1 MTDSNRPL
9 RARGRRFEQGE
20 KVLCYEPDPNKV
32 KVVYEAKIIEIR
44 IGKDDQGK
52 RRNEYLVH
60 FHGWNSAWDRYVL
73 EDMLLKDTEEG
84 RAHQQELL
92 VESEKIQNKSKK
104 KKSAERRLS
113 DKSRLSCD
121 SNEDSSVTG
130 GEESIIDEDDDEIEF
145 NLKVKKEISEEELD
159 TITEPSNSPHKLNL
173 IDELQN
179 MKTEPVEM
187 DEPEDVCTDILPL
200 TIPDGLKKKL
210 EHDHHLINA
219 RRKLTKLPAQP
230 NVANILELFVRSY
243 AIQKLSSVEKQLSK
257 SHYSQ
262 FAKINSEKEAEKY
275 EEAANHINICKEV
288 AEGVRIIID
297 FHLGNILLYRREEDQ
312 FSKSK
317 DMKPK
322 MENINTRAMMV
333 STSPEIMAA
342 RTGARKHGLSE
353 SEPEGSATG
362 KKRTRLS
369 SNVKE
374 ENNGAVLPG
383 SVGSS
388 SGTVTPTLPTPGSGP
403 GYPQSSK
410 AHAIL
415 EQLLDWKL
423 VPDTLY
429 LESPAPPSLIYG
441 GIHLARL
448 LVKIPDILVKMR
460 FSVKNAKKITKHL
473 ELLTDF
479 LNNQEIF
486 TETCYQ

>member
-1 MTDSNRPL
+1 MIRESGGMSIWCIFTAGTAPGTGS
-9 RARGRRFEQGE
+9 G
-20 KVLCYEPDPNKV
+20 VLT
-32 KVVYEAKIIEIR
+32 
-44 IGKDDQGK
+44 
-52 RRNEYLVH
+52 H
-60 FHGWNSAWDRYVL
+60 FDESHLELAATLFRYVL

-104 KKSAERRLS
+104 KKSAERRSS
-113 DKSRLSCD
+113 DKARLSCD
-121 SNEDSSVTG
+121 SNEDSSVTE
-130 GEESIIDEDDDEIEF
+130 GEGSLIDEDDDEIEF

-173 IDELQN
+173 LDELQN

-210 EHDHHLINA
+210 EQDYHLINA

-230 NVANILELFVRSY
+230 NVANILELFVRNY
-243 AIQKLSSVEKQLSK
+243 ATQKLATVEKQLSK

-275 EEAANHINICKEV
+275 EEAVNHINICKEV

-333 STSPEIMAA
+333 SSSSEIMAA
-342 RTGARKHGLSE
+342 RTGARKHGISE
-353 SEPEGSATG
+353 SESGEGSATG

-383 SVGSS
+383 SVGSTS

-460 FSVKNAKKITKHL
+460 FSVKNAKKITKYL
-473 ELLTDF
+473 ELLTEF

-486 TETCYQ
+486 TETCYH

>member
-1 MTDSNRPL
+1 M
-9 RARGRRFEQGE
+9 F
-20 KVLCYEPDPNKV
+20 
-32 KVVYEAKIIEIR
+32 
-44 IGKDDQGK
+44 
-52 RRNEYLVH
+52 
-60 FHGWNSAWDRYVL
+60 RYVL

-104 KKSAERRLS
+104 KKSGERRLS

-130 GEESIIDEDDDEIEF
+130 GEESLIDEEDDEIEF

-200 TIPDGLKKKL
+200 NIPDGLKKKL
-210 EHDHHLINA
+210 EQDQHLINA

-243 AIQKLSSVEKQLSK
+243 ATQKLASVEKQLSK

-312 FSKSK
+312 FTKSK

-353 SEPEGSATG
+353 SEPGEGSATG